1 MISSAQSV
9 QVSTYCKPELIRLAK
24 ATGFVDLPTDPDFES
39 TLCYN
44 NPVRSSSF
52 QFQTGL

>member
-1 MISSAQSV
+1 MTSSAQDV
-9 QVSTYCKPELIRLAK
+9 QVSTYCKPELIQLAK